1 MRCQQAKYF
10 CMKKKLSKLKL
21 FLWVTLILSGSLV
34 FIWTSLPSFLE
45 SGFRKFARDSGFNL
59 HSIIINEI
67 TPWGSRVSGLGS
79 DFSEGNLSL
88 QQLDLRY
95 DPTQL
100 VKGQLRAVSLTSP
113 SVEIDLDALLDRLGE
128 VKHANT
134 NHNDLRIQIDELL
147 NNPPVQYLRFRDL
160 DVSLNRVDTIARSHW
175 DIEGDFHPRLAQLR
189 IDGNLTGLPW
199 QGDLTLVQEGSDL
212 FLGASLQFSDLS
224 TMLKS
229 VKTVSELFDEENS
242 MNFEKWLEI
251 EKGVA
256 KARWTG
262 RLEDDGIMDQFLELN
277 ATELICR
284 AMGLTLQVP
293 QAILFV
299 TPRNSGRIEAN
310 FYANLNWGENLEMRG
325 LKLAGSIEE
334 GQPNLSIRVQRL
346 RTQGVLP
353 QAELFGLVVDGIEF
367 AENEMGEL
375 LGVRKASL
383 RFSSLH
389 LEEGMYNLYDGEIDI
404 EWLGEDRFQIEL
416 RKGNGSVPTLGL
428 NLQDIRFSGEI
439 ALDSLPKLSAK
450 QRFSVDEIFLGEDQK
465 IDDFSIEFK
474 SDSLERFELSELK
487 MLANDF
493 QFSLSPANLII
504 ELPESSPGRL
514 DLSFLDS
521 ELSFDDFSD
530 LFVKKIQGNIKFNGL
545 DPLDTNGSQSI
556 RFDLHA
562 GEQVLESGQIK
573 FEVFPSGEKVIKE
586 LEIHALGG
594 TLALEE
600 TKLIEGFEDFELKVL
615 ATGLDAQQIINC
627 FEDLDARM
635 EGNLSG
641 LLTIRNDPSL
651 GWDFYGGSLS
661 LDSSET
667 AKLFLNTHGM
677 LTEGLDHESSEYKN
691 MYLLERALEDLNLYG
706 LNIMFKLLD
715 AGERV
720 VEMNVRGESEVDGK
734 NISVEYRPKIMGG
747 LDALLQQADLS
758 KWGGVP

>member
-1 MRCQQAKYF
+1 
-10 CMKKKLSKLKL
+10 MKKRVSKLKL

-34 FIWTSLPSFLE
+34 FVLTSLPSFLE
-45 SGFRKFARDSGFNL
+45 SGIRKFARDSGINL
-59 HSIIINEI
+59 HSIIIDEI
-67 TPWGSRVSGLGS
+67 TPWSSRVSGLSS
-79 DFSEGNLSL
+79 DFQEGKFSL

-100 VKGQLRAVSLTSP
+100 AQGQLRAVSLTSP
-113 SVEIDLDALLDRLGE
+113 LLEIDIDAILERLEGIE
-128 VKHANT
+128 NANT
-134 NHNDLRIQIDELL
+134 DSKIQADELL
-147 NNPPVQYLRFRDL
+147 SNPPVQHLRFRDL
-160 DVSLNRVDTIARSHW
+160 ELSFNRVDTIARSQW
-175 DIEGDFHPRLAQLR
+175 DIEGDFHPGLAQLR
-189 IDGNLTGLPW
+189 LDGNLTGLPW

-224 TMLKS
+224 KIFNS
-229 VKTVSELFDEENS
+229 VKTVSELFDDENS
-242 MNFEKWLEI
+242 VNFEKWLEI

-256 KARWTG
+256 RARWTG
-262 RLEDDGIMDQFLELN
+262 RLENDGIMDQFIELN
-277 ATELICR
+277 ATELVCR
-284 AMGLTLQVP
+284 AMGLTLQIP

-299 TPRNSGRIEAN
+299 TPHISGRTEAN
-310 FYANLNWGENLEMRG
+310 FYANLNWGENLEVRG
-325 LKLAGSIEE
+325 LKLAGSLVD
-334 GQPNLSIRVQRL
+334 GQPNLNVRVQRL

-367 AENEMGEL
+367 AENEMGEF

-428 NLQDIRFSGEI
+428 NLQGMRFSGEI
-439 ALDSLPKLSAK
+439 ALDSLPRLSAE

-474 SDSLERFELSELK
+474 SDSLERFELSELN
-487 MLANDF
+487 MLVNDF

-504 ELPESSPGRL
+504 EIPESSQGRL
-514 DLSFLDS
+514 DLSFLDA
-521 ELSFDDFSD
+521 ELKFDDFSD
-530 LFVKKIQGNIKFNGL
+530 LALKKIQGNIKFNSL
-545 DPLDTNGSQSI
+545 DPLDTNGSQSV
-556 RFDLHA
+556 RFDLNA

-573 FEVFPSGEKVIKE
+573 FEVLPNGEQVIKE
-586 LEIHALGG
+586 LEIHAFGG

-615 ATGLDAQQIINC
+615 AKGLDAQQIISC

-641 LLTIRNDPSL
+641 ILTIRKDPSL

-677 LTEGLDHESSEYKN
+677 LTEGLDDESSEYKN
-691 MYLLERALEDLNLYG
+691 MYLLERALEDLNLNG

-715 AGERV
+715 AGERI

-734 NISVEYRPKIMGG
+734 DISVEYRPKIMGG

-758 KWGGVP
+758 KWGVEP

>member
-1 MRCQQAKYF
+1 
-10 CMKKKLSKLKL
+10 MKKRVSKLKL

-34 FIWTSLPSFLE
+34 FVLTSLPSFLE
-45 SGFRKFARDSGFNL
+45 SGIRKFARDSGINL
-59 HSIIINEI
+59 HSIIIDEI
-67 TPWGSRVSGLGS
+67 TPWSSRVSGLSS
-79 DFSEGNLSL
+79 DFQEGKFSL

-100 VKGQLRAVSLTSP
+100 AQGQLRAVSLTSP
-113 SVEIDLDALLDRLGE
+113 LLELDIDAILERLEGIE
-128 VKHANT
+128 NANS
-134 NHNDLRIQIDELL
+134 DSKIQADELL
-147 NNPPVQYLRFRDL
+147 SNPPVQHLRFRDL
-160 DVSLNRVDTIARSHW
+160 ELSFNRVDTIARSQW
-175 DIEGDFHPRLAQLR
+175 DIEGDFHPGLAQLR
-189 IDGNLTGLPW
+189 LDGNLTGLPW

-224 TMLKS
+224 KIFNS
-229 VKTVSELFDEENS
+229 VKTVSELFDDENS
-242 MNFEKWLEI
+242 VNFEKWLEI
-251 EKGVA
+251 EQGVA
-256 KARWTG
+256 RARWTG
-262 RLEDDGIMDQFLELN
+262 RLENDGIMDQFIELN
-277 ATELICR
+277 ATELVCR
-284 AMGLTLQVP
+284 AMGLTLQIP

-299 TPRNSGRIEAN
+299 TPHISGRTEAN
-310 FYANLNWGENLEMRG
+310 FYANLNWGENLEVRG
-325 LKLAGSIEE
+325 LKLAGSLVD
-334 GQPNLSIRVQRL
+334 GQPNLNVRVQRL

-367 AENEMGEL
+367 AENEMGEF

-428 NLQDIRFSGEI
+428 NLQGMRFSGEI
-439 ALDSLPKLSAK
+439 ALDSLPRLSAE

-474 SDSLERFELSELK
+474 SDSLERFELSELN
-487 MLANDF
+487 MLVNDF

-504 ELPESSPGRL
+504 EIPESSQGRL
-514 DLSFLDS
+514 DLSFLDA
-521 ELSFDDFSD
+521 ELKFDDFSD
-530 LFVKKIQGNIKFNGL
+530 LALKKIQGNIKFNSL
-545 DPLDTNGSQSI
+545 DPLDTNGSQSV
-556 RFDLHA
+556 RFDLNA

-573 FEVFPSGEKVIKE
+573 FEVLPNGEQVIKE
-586 LEIHALGG
+586 LEIHAFGG

-615 ATGLDAQQIINC
+615 AKGLDAQQIINC

-641 LLTIRNDPSL
+641 ILTIRNDPSL

-661 LDSSET
+661 LDSSER

-677 LTEGLDHESSEYKN
+677 LTEGLDDESSEYKN
-691 MYLLERALEDLNLYG
+691 MYLLERALEDLNLNG

-715 AGERV
+715 AGERI

-734 NISVEYRPKIMGG
+734 DISVEYRPKIMGG

-758 KWGGVP
+758 KWGVEP

>member
-1 MRCQQAKYF
+1 
-10 CMKKKLSKLKL
+10 MKKRVSKLKL

-34 FIWTSLPSFLE
+34 FVLTSLPSFLE
-45 SGFRKFARDSGFNL
+45 SGIRKFARDSGINL
-59 HSIIINEI
+59 HSIIIDEI
-67 TPWGSRVSGLGS
+67 TPWSSRVSGLSS
-79 DFSEGNLSL
+79 DFQEGKFSL

-100 VKGQLRAVSLTSP
+100 AQGQLRAVSLTSP
-113 SVEIDLDALLDRLGE
+113 LLELDIDAILERLEGIE
-128 VKHANT
+128 NANT
-134 NHNDLRIQIDELL
+134 DSKIQADELL
-147 NNPPVQYLRFRDL
+147 SNPPVQHLRFRDL
-160 DVSLNRVDTIARSHW
+160 ELSFNRVDTIARSQW
-175 DIEGDFHPRLAQLR
+175 DIEGDFHPGLAQLR
-189 IDGNLTGLPW
+189 LDGNLTGLPW

-224 TMLKS
+224 KILNS
-229 VKTVSELFDEENS
+229 VKTVSELFDDENS
-242 MNFEKWLEI
+242 VNFEKWLEI
-251 EKGVA
+251 EQGVA
-256 KARWTG
+256 RARWTG
-262 RLEDDGIMDQFLELN
+262 RLENDGIMDQFIELN
-277 ATELICR
+277 ATELVCR
-284 AMGLTLQVP
+284 AMGLTLQIP

-299 TPRNSGRIEAN
+299 TPHISGRTEAN
-310 FYANLNWGENLEMRG
+310 FYANLNWGENLEVRG
-325 LKLAGSIEE
+325 LKLAGSLVD
-334 GQPNLSIRVQRL
+334 GQPNLNVRVQRL

-367 AENEMGEL
+367 AENEMGEF

-428 NLQDIRFSGEI
+428 NLQGMRFSGEI
-439 ALDSLPKLSAK
+439 ALDSLPRLSAE

-474 SDSLERFELSELK
+474 SDSLERFELSELN
-487 MLANDF
+487 MLVNDF

-504 ELPESSPGRL
+504 EIPESSQGRL
-514 DLSFLDS
+514 DLSFLDA
-521 ELSFDDFSD
+521 ELKFDDFSG
-530 LFVKKIQGNIKFNGL
+530 LALKKIQGNIKFNSL
-545 DPLDTNGSQSI
+545 DPLDTNGSQSV
-556 RFDLHA
+556 RFDLNA

-573 FEVFPSGEKVIKE
+573 FEVLPNGEQVIKE
-586 LEIHALGG
+586 LEIHAFGG

-615 ATGLDAQQIINC
+615 AKGLDAQQIISC

-641 LLTIRNDPSL
+641 ILTIRKDPSL

-661 LDSSET
+661 LDSSER

-677 LTEGLDHESSEYKN
+677 LTEGLDDESSEYKN
-691 MYLLERALEDLNLYG
+691 MYLLERALEDLNLNG

-715 AGERV
+715 AGERI

-734 NISVEYRPKIMGG
+734 DISVEYRPKIMGG

-758 KWGGVP
+758 KWGVEP

>member
-1 MRCQQAKYF
+1 
-10 CMKKKLSKLKL
+10 MKKRVSKLKL

-34 FIWTSLPSFLE
+34 FVLTSLPSFLE
-45 SGFRKFARDSGFNL
+45 SGIRKFARDSGINL
-59 HSIIINEI
+59 HSIIIDEI
-67 TPWGSRVSGLGS
+67 TPWSSRVSGLSS
-79 DFSEGNLSL
+79 DFQEGKFSL

-100 VKGQLRAVSLTSP
+100 AQGQLRAVSLTSP
-113 SVEIDLDALLDRLGE
+113 LLELDIDAILERLEGIE
-128 VKHANT
+128 NANT
-134 NHNDLRIQIDELL
+134 DSKIQADELL
-147 NNPPVQYLRFRDL
+147 SNPPVQHLRFRDL
-160 DVSLNRVDTIARSHW
+160 ELSFNRVDTIARSQW
-175 DIEGDFHPRLAQLR
+175 DIEGDFHPGLAQLR
-189 IDGNLTGLPW
+189 LDGNLTGLPW

-224 TMLKS
+224 KIFNS
-229 VKTVSELFDEENS
+229 VKTVSELFDDENS
-242 MNFEKWLEI
+242 VNFEKWLEI
-251 EKGVA
+251 EQGVA
-256 KARWTG
+256 RARWTG
-262 RLEDDGIMDQFLELN
+262 RLENDGIMDQFIELN
-277 ATELICR
+277 ATELVCR
-284 AMGLTLQVP
+284 AMGLTLQIP

-299 TPRNSGRIEAN
+299 TPHISGRTEAN
-310 FYANLNWGENLEMRG
+310 FYANLNWGENLEVRG
-325 LKLAGSIEE
+325 LKLAGSLVD
-334 GQPNLSIRVQRL
+334 GQPNLNVRVQRL

-367 AENEMGEL
+367 AENEMGEF

-428 NLQDIRFSGEI
+428 NLQGMRFSGEI
-439 ALDSLPKLSAK
+439 ALDSLPRLSAE

-474 SDSLERFELSELK
+474 SDSLERFELSELN
-487 MLANDF
+487 MLVNDF

-504 ELPESSPGRL
+504 EIPESSQGRL
-514 DLSFLDS
+514 DLSFLDA
-521 ELSFDDFSD
+521 ELKFDDFSD
-530 LFVKKIQGNIKFNGL
+530 LALKKIQGNIKFNSL
-545 DPLDTNGSQSI
+545 DPLDTNGSQSV
-556 RFDLHA
+556 RFDLNA

-573 FEVFPSGEKVIKE
+573 FEVLPNGEQVIKE
-586 LEIHALGG
+586 LEIHAFGG

-615 ATGLDAQQIINC
+615 AKGLDAQQIISC

-641 LLTIRNDPSL
+641 ILTIRNDPSL

-677 LTEGLDHESSEYKN
+677 LTEGLDDESSEYKN
-691 MYLLERALEDLNLYG
+691 MYLLERALEDLNLNG

-715 AGERV
+715 AGERI

-734 NISVEYRPKIMGG
+734 DISVEYRPKIMGG

-758 KWGGVP
+758 KWGVEP

>member
-1 MRCQQAKYF
+1 
-10 CMKKKLSKLKL
+10 MKKRVSKLKL

-34 FIWTSLPSFLE
+34 FVLTSLPSFLE
-45 SGFRKFARDSGFNL
+45 SGIRKFARDSGINL
-59 HSIIINEI
+59 HSIIIDEI
-67 TPWGSRVSGLGS
+67 TPWSSRVSGLSS
-79 DFSEGNLSL
+79 DFQEGKFSL

-100 VKGQLRAVSLTSP
+100 AQGQLRAVSLTSP
-113 SVEIDLDALLDRLGE
+113 LLEIDIDAILERLEGIE
-128 VKHANT
+128 NANT
-134 NHNDLRIQIDELL
+134 DSKIQADELL
-147 NNPPVQYLRFRDL
+147 SNPPVQHLRFRDL
-160 DVSLNRVDTIARSHW
+160 ELSFNRVDTIARSQW
-175 DIEGDFHPRLAQLR
+175 DIEGDFHPGLAQLR
-189 IDGNLTGLPW
+189 LDGNLTGLPW

-224 TMLKS
+224 KILNS
-229 VKTVSELFDEENS
+229 VKTVSELFDDENS
-242 MNFEKWLEI
+242 VNFEKWLEI
-251 EKGVA
+251 EQGVA
-256 KARWTG
+256 RARWTG
-262 RLEDDGIMDQFLELN
+262 RLENDGIMDQFIELN
-277 ATELICR
+277 ATELVCR
-284 AMGLTLQVP
+284 AMGLTLQIP

-299 TPRNSGRIEAN
+299 TPHISGRTEAN
-310 FYANLNWGENLEMRG
+310 FYANLNWGENLEVRG
-325 LKLAGSIEE
+325 LKLAGSLVD
-334 GQPNLSIRVQRL
+334 GQPNLNVRVQRL

-367 AENEMGEL
+367 AENEMGEFL
-375 LGVRKASL
+375 EVRKASL

-428 NLQDIRFSGEI
+428 NLQGMRFSGEI
-439 ALDSLPKLSAK
+439 ALDSLPRLSAE

-474 SDSLERFELSELK
+474 SDSLERFELSELN
-487 MLANDF
+487 MLVNDF

-504 ELPESSPGRL
+504 EIPESSQGRL
-514 DLSFLDS
+514 DLSFLDA
-521 ELSFDDFSD
+521 ELKFDDFSG
-530 LFVKKIQGNIKFNGL
+530 LALKKIQGNIKFNSL
-545 DPLDTNGSQSI
+545 DPLDTNGSQSV

-573 FEVFPSGEKVIKE
+573 FEVLPNGEQVIKE
-586 LEIHALGG
+586 LEIHAFGG

-615 ATGLDAQQIINC
+615 AKGLDAQQIINC

-641 LLTIRNDPSL
+641 ILTIRNDPSL

-677 LTEGLDHESSEYKN
+677 LTEGLDDESSEYKN
-691 MYLLERALEDLNLYG
+691 MYLLERALEDLNLNG

-734 NISVEYRPKIMGG
+734 DISVEYRPKIMGG

-758 KWGGVP
+758 KWGVEP

>member
-1 MRCQQAKYF
+1 
-10 CMKKKLSKLKL
+10 MKKRVSKLKL

-34 FIWTSLPSFLE
+34 FVLTSLPSFLE
-45 SGFRKFARDSGFNL
+45 SGIRKFARDSGINL
-59 HSIIINEI
+59 HSIIIDEI
-67 TPWGSRVSGLGS
+67 TPWSSRVSGLSS
-79 DFSEGNLSL
+79 DFQEGKFSL

-95 DPTQL
+95 EPTQL
-100 VKGQLRAVSLTSP
+100 AQGQLRAVSLTSP
-113 SVEIDLDALLDRLGE
+113 LLEIDIDATLERLEGIE
-128 VKHANT
+128 NANT
-134 NHNDLRIQIDELL
+134 DSKIQADELL
-147 NNPPVQYLRFRDL
+147 SNPPVQHLRFRDL
-160 DVSLNRVDTIARSHW
+160 ELSFNRVDTIARSQW
-175 DIEGDFHPRLAQLR
+175 DIEGDFHPGLAQLR
-189 IDGNLTGLPW
+189 LDGNLTGLPW

-224 TMLKS
+224 KIFNS
-229 VKTVSELFDEENS
+229 VKTVSELFDDENS
-242 MNFEKWLEI
+242 INFEKWLEI
-251 EKGVA
+251 EQGVA
-256 KARWTG
+256 RARWTG
-262 RLEDDGIMDQFLELN
+262 RLENDGIMDQFIELN
-277 ATELICR
+277 ATELVCR
-284 AMGLTLQVP
+284 AMGLTLQIP

-299 TPRNSGRIEAN
+299 TPHISGRTEAN
-310 FYANLNWGENLEMRG
+310 FYANLNWGENLEVRG
-325 LKLAGSIEE
+325 LKLAGSLVD
-334 GQPNLSIRVQRL
+334 GQPNLNVRVQRL

-367 AENEMGEL
+367 AENEMGEF

-428 NLQDIRFSGEI
+428 NLQGMRFSGEI
-439 ALDSLPKLSAK
+439 ALDSLPRLSAE

-474 SDSLERFELSELK
+474 SDSLERFELSELN
-487 MLANDF
+487 MLVNDF

-504 ELPESSPGRL
+504 EIPESSQGRL
-514 DLSFLDS
+514 DLSFLDA
-521 ELSFDDFSD
+521 ELKFDDFSG
-530 LFVKKIQGNIKFNGL
+530 LALKKIQGNIKFNSL
-545 DPLDTNGSQSI
+545 DPLDTNGSQSV
-556 RFDLHA
+556 RFDLNA

-573 FEVFPSGEKVIKE
+573 FEVLPNGEQVIKE
-586 LEIHALGG
+586 LEIHAFGG

-615 ATGLDAQQIINC
+615 AKGLDAQQIINC

-641 LLTIRNDPSL
+641 ILTIRNDPSL

-661 LDSSET
+661 LDSSER

-677 LTEGLDHESSEYKN
+677 LTEGLDDESSEYKN
-691 MYLLERALEDLNLYG
+691 MYLLERALEDLNLNG

-715 AGERV
+715 AGERI

-734 NISVEYRPKIMGG
+734 DISVEYRPKIMGG

-758 KWGGVP
+758 KWGVEP

>member
-1 MRCQQAKYF
+1 
-10 CMKKKLSKLKL
+10 MKKRVSKLKL

-34 FIWTSLPSFLE
+34 FVLTSLPSFLE
-45 SGFRKFARDSGFNL
+45 SGIRKFARDSGINL
-59 HSIIINEI
+59 HSIIIDEI
-67 TPWGSRVSGLGS
+67 TPWSSRVSGLSS
-79 DFSEGNLSL
+79 DFQEGKFSL

-100 VKGQLRAVSLTSP
+100 AQGQLRAVSLTSP
-113 SVEIDLDALLDRLGE
+113 LLEIDIDAILERLEGIE
-128 VKHANT
+128 NANT
-134 NHNDLRIQIDELL
+134 DSKIQADELL
-147 NNPPVQYLRFRDL
+147 SNPPVQHLRFRDL
-160 DVSLNRVDTIARSHW
+160 ELSFNRVDTIARSQW
-175 DIEGDFHPRLAQLR
+175 DIEGDFHPGLAQLR
-189 IDGNLTGLPW
+189 LDGNLTGLPW

-224 TMLKS
+224 KILNS
-229 VKTVSELFDEENS
+229 VKTVSELYDDENS
-242 MNFEKWLEI
+242 VNFEKWLEI

-256 KARWTG
+256 RARWTG
-262 RLEDDGIMDQFLELN
+262 RLENDGIMDQFIELN
-277 ATELICR
+277 ATELVCR
-284 AMGLTLQVP
+284 AMGLTLQIP

-299 TPRNSGRIEAN
+299 TPHISGRTEAN
-310 FYANLNWGENLEMRG
+310 FYANLNWGENLEVRG
-325 LKLAGSIEE
+325 LKLAGSLVD
-334 GQPNLSIRVQRL
+334 GQPNLNVRVQRL

-367 AENEMGEL
+367 AENEMGEF

-428 NLQDIRFSGEI
+428 NLQGMRFSGEI
-439 ALDSLPKLSAK
+439 ALDSLPRLSAE

-474 SDSLERFELSELK
+474 SDSLERFELSELN
-487 MLANDF
+487 MLVNDF
-493 QFSLSPANLII
+493 QFSLSPANLIMEI
-504 ELPESSPGRL
+504 PESSQGRL
-514 DLSFLDS
+514 DLSFLDA
-521 ELSFDDFSD
+521 ELKFDDFSG
-530 LFVKKIQGNIKFNGL
+530 LAIKKIQGNIKFNSL
-545 DPLDTNGSQSI
+545 DPLDTNGSQSV
-556 RFDLHA
+556 RFDLNA

-573 FEVFPSGEKVIKE
+573 FEVLPNGEQVIKE
-586 LEIHALGG
+586 LEIHAFGG

-615 ATGLDAQQIINC
+615 AKGLDAQQIINC

-641 LLTIRNDPSL
+641 ILTIRNDPSL

-661 LDSSET
+661 LDSSER

-677 LTEGLDHESSEYKN
+677 LTEGLDDESSEYKN
-691 MYLLERALEDLNLYG
+691 MYLLERALEDLNLNG

-734 NISVEYRPKIMGG
+734 DISVEYRPKIMGG

-758 KWGGVP
+758 KWGVEP

>member
-1 MRCQQAKYF
+1 
-10 CMKKKLSKLKL
+10 MKKRVSKLKL

-34 FIWTSLPSFLE
+34 FVLTSLPSFLE
-45 SGFRKFARDSGFNL
+45 SGIRKFARDSGINL
-59 HSIIINEI
+59 HSIIIDEI
-67 TPWGSRVSGLGS
+67 TPWSSRVSGLSS
-79 DFSEGNLSL
+79 DFQEGKFSL

-100 VKGQLRAVSLTSP
+100 AQGQLRAVSLTSP
-113 SVEIDLDALLDRLGE
+113 LLEIDIDAILERLEGIE
-128 VKHANT
+128 NANT
-134 NHNDLRIQIDELL
+134 DSKIQADELL
-147 NNPPVQYLRFRDL
+147 SNPPVQHLRFRDL
-160 DVSLNRVDTIARSHW
+160 ELSFNRVDTIARSQW
-175 DIEGDFHPRLAQLR
+175 DIEGDFHPGLAQLR
-189 IDGNLTGLPW
+189 LDGNLTGLPW

-224 TMLKS
+224 KILNS
-229 VKTVSELFDEENS
+229 VKTVSELYDDENS
-242 MNFEKWLEI
+242 VNFEKWLEI

-256 KARWTG
+256 RARWTG
-262 RLEDDGIMDQFLELN
+262 RLENDGIMDQFIELN
-277 ATELICR
+277 ATELVCR
-284 AMGLTLQVP
+284 AMGLTLQIP

-299 TPRNSGRIEAN
+299 TPHISGRTEAN
-310 FYANLNWGENLEMRG
+310 FYANLNWGENLEVRG
-325 LKLAGSIEE
+325 LKLAGSLVD
-334 GQPNLSIRVQRL
+334 GQPNLNVRVQRL

-367 AENEMGEL
+367 AENEMGEF

-428 NLQDIRFSGEI
+428 NLQGMRFSGEI
-439 ALDSLPKLSAK
+439 ALDSLPRLSAE

-474 SDSLERFELSELK
+474 SDSLERFELSELN
-487 MLANDF
+487 MLVNDF
-493 QFSLSPANLII
+493 QFSLSPANLIMEI
-504 ELPESSPGRL
+504 PESSQGRL
-514 DLSFLDS
+514 DLSFLDA
-521 ELSFDDFSD
+521 ELKFDDFSG
-530 LFVKKIQGNIKFNGL
+530 LALKKIQGNIKFNSL
-545 DPLDTNGSQSI
+545 DPLDTNGSQSV
-556 RFDLHA
+556 RFDLNA

-573 FEVFPSGEKVIKE
+573 FEVLPNGEQVIKE
-586 LEIHALGG
+586 LEIHAFGG

-615 ATGLDAQQIINC
+615 AKGLDAQQIINC

-641 LLTIRNDPSL
+641 ILTIRNDPSL

-661 LDSSET
+661 LDSSGR

-677 LTEGLDHESSEYKN
+677 LTEGLDDESSEYKN
-691 MYLLERALEDLNLYG
+691 MYLLERALEDLNLNG

-734 NISVEYRPKIMGG
+734 DISVEYRPKIMGG

-758 KWGGVP
+758 KWGVEP

>member
-1 MRCQQAKYF
+1 
-10 CMKKKLSKLKL
+10 MKKRVSKLKL

-34 FIWTSLPSFLE
+34 FVLTSLPSFLE
-45 SGFRKFARDSGFNL
+45 SGIRKFARDSGINL
-59 HSIIINEI
+59 HSIIIDEI
-67 TPWGSRVSGLGS
+67 TPWSSRVSGLSS
-79 DFSEGNLSL
+79 DFQEGKFSL

-100 VKGQLRAVSLTSP
+100 AQGQLRAVSLTSP
-113 SVEIDLDALLDRLGE
+113 LLELDIDAILERLEGIE
-128 VKHANT
+128 NANT
-134 NHNDLRIQIDELL
+134 DSKIQADELL
-147 NNPPVQYLRFRDL
+147 SNPPVQHLRFRDL
-160 DVSLNRVDTIARSHW
+160 ELSFNRVDTIARSQW
-175 DIEGDFHPRLAQLR
+175 DIEGDFHPGLAQLR
-189 IDGNLTGLPW
+189 LDGNLTGLPW

-224 TMLKS
+224 KIFNS
-229 VKTVSELFDEENS
+229 VKTVSELFDDENS
-242 MNFEKWLEI
+242 VNFEKWLEI

-256 KARWTG
+256 RARWTG
-262 RLEDDGIMDQFLELN
+262 RLENDGIMDQFIELN
-277 ATELICR
+277 ATELVCR
-284 AMGLTLQVP
+284 AMGLTLQIP

-299 TPRNSGRIEAN
+299 TPHISGRTEAN
-310 FYANLNWGENLEMRG
+310 FYANLNWGENLEVRG
-325 LKLAGSIEE
+325 LKLAGSLVD
-334 GQPNLSIRVQRL
+334 GQPNLNVRVQRL

-367 AENEMGEL
+367 AENEMGEF

-428 NLQDIRFSGEI
+428 NLQGMRFSGEI
-439 ALDSLPKLSAK
+439 ALDSLPRLSAE

-474 SDSLERFELSELK
+474 SDSLERFELSELN
-487 MLANDF
+487 MLVNDF

-504 ELPESSPGRL
+504 EIPESSQGRL
-514 DLSFLDS
+514 DLSFLDA
-521 ELSFDDFSD
+521 ELKFDDFSD
-530 LFVKKIQGNIKFNGL
+530 LALKKIQGNIKFNSL
-545 DPLDTNGSQSI
+545 DPLDTNGSQSV
-556 RFDLHA
+556 RFDLNA

-573 FEVFPSGEKVIKE
+573 FEVLPNGEQVIKE
-586 LEIHALGG
+586 LEIHAFGG

-615 ATGLDAQQIINC
+615 AKGLDAQQIISC

-641 LLTIRNDPSL
+641 ILTIRKDPSL

-677 LTEGLDHESSEYKN
+677 LTEGLDDESSEYKN
-691 MYLLERALEDLNLYG
+691 MYLLERALEDLNLNG

-715 AGERV
+715 AGERI

-734 NISVEYRPKIMGG
+734 DISVEYRPKIMGG

-758 KWGGVP
+758 KWGVEP

>member
-1 MRCQQAKYF
+1 
-10 CMKKKLSKLKL
+10 MKKRVSKLKL

-34 FIWTSLPSFLE
+34 FVLTSLPSFLE
-45 SGFRKFARDSGFNL
+45 SGIRKFARDSGINL
-59 HSIIINEI
+59 HSIIIDEI
-67 TPWGSRVSGLGS
+67 TPWSSRVSGLSS
-79 DFSEGNLSL
+79 DFQEGKFSL

-95 DPTQL
+95 EPTQL
-100 VKGQLRAVSLTSP
+100 AQGQLRAVSLTSP
-113 SVEIDLDALLDRLGE
+113 LLEIDIDAILERLEGIE
-128 VKHANT
+128 NANT
-134 NHNDLRIQIDELL
+134 DSKIQADELL
-147 NNPPVQYLRFRDL
+147 SNPPVQHLRFRDL
-160 DVSLNRVDTIARSHW
+160 ELSFNRVDTIARSQW
-175 DIEGDFHPRLAQLR
+175 DIEGDFHPGLAQLR
-189 IDGNLTGLPW
+189 LDGNLTGLPW

-224 TMLKS
+224 KILNS
-229 VKTVSELFDEENS
+229 VKTVSELYDDENS
-242 MNFEKWLEI
+242 VNFEKWLEI

-256 KARWTG
+256 RARWTG
-262 RLEDDGIMDQFLELN
+262 RLENDGIMDQFIELN
-277 ATELICR
+277 ATELVCR
-284 AMGLTLQVP
+284 AMGLTLQIP

-299 TPRNSGRIEAN
+299 TPHISGRTEAN
-310 FYANLNWGENLEMRG
+310 FYANLNWGENLEVRG
-325 LKLAGSIEE
+325 LKLAGSLVD
-334 GQPNLSIRVQRL
+334 GQPNLNVRVQRL

-367 AENEMGEL
+367 AENEMGEF

-428 NLQDIRFSGEI
+428 NLQGMRFSGEI
-439 ALDSLPKLSAK
+439 ALDSLPRLSAE

-474 SDSLERFELSELK
+474 SDSLERFELSELN
-487 MLANDF
+487 LLVNDF

-504 ELPESSPGRL
+504 EIPESSQGRL
-514 DLSFLDS
+514 DLSFLDA
-521 ELSFDDFSD
+521 ELKFDDFSG
-530 LFVKKIQGNIKFNGL
+530 LALKKIQGNIKFNSL
-545 DPLDTNGSQSI
+545 DPLDTNGSQSV
-556 RFDLHA
+556 RFDLNA

-573 FEVFPSGEKVIKE
+573 FEVLPNGEQVIKE
-586 LEIHALGG
+586 LEIHAFGG

-615 ATGLDAQQIINC
+615 AKGLDAQQIINC

-641 LLTIRNDPSL
+641 ILTIRNDPSL

-661 LDSSET
+661 LDSSER

-677 LTEGLDHESSEYKN
+677 LTEGLDDESSEYKN
-691 MYLLERALEDLNLYG
+691 MYLLERALEDLNLNG

-734 NISVEYRPKIMGG
+734 DISVEYRPKIMGG

-758 KWGGVP
+758 KWGVEP

>member
-1 MRCQQAKYF
+1 
-10 CMKKKLSKLKL
+10 MKKRVSKLKL

-34 FIWTSLPSFLE
+34 FVLTSLPSFLE
-45 SGFRKFARDSGFNL
+45 SGIRKFARDSGINL
-59 HSIIINEI
+59 HSIIIDEI
-67 TPWGSRVSGLGS
+67 TPWSSRVSGLSS
-79 DFSEGNLSL
+79 DFQEGKFSL

-95 DPTQL
+95 EPTQL
-100 VKGQLRAVSLTSP
+100 AQGQLRAVSLTSP
-113 SVEIDLDALLDRLGE
+113 LLEIDIDATLERLEGIE
-128 VKHANT
+128 NANT
-134 NHNDLRIQIDELL
+134 DSKIQADELL
-147 NNPPVQYLRFRDL
+147 SNPPVQHLRFRDL
-160 DVSLNRVDTIARSHW
+160 ELSFNRVDTIARSQW
-175 DIEGDFHPRLAQLR
+175 DIEGDFHPGLAQLR
-189 IDGNLTGLPW
+189 LDGNLTGLPW

-224 TMLKS
+224 KIFNS
-229 VKTVSELFDEENS
+229 VKTVSELFDDENS
-242 MNFEKWLEI
+242 INFEKWLEI
-251 EKGVA
+251 EQGVA
-256 KARWTG
+256 RARWTG
-262 RLEDDGIMDQFLELN
+262 RLENDGIMDQFIELN
-277 ATELICR
+277 ATELVCR
-284 AMGLTLQVP
+284 AMGLTLQIP

-299 TPRNSGRIEAN
+299 TPHISGRTEAN
-310 FYANLNWGENLEMRG
+310 FYANLNWGENLEVRG
-325 LKLAGSIEE
+325 LKLAGSLVD
-334 GQPNLSIRVQRL
+334 GQPNLNVRVQRL

-367 AENEMGEL
+367 AENEMGEFL
-375 LGVRKASL
+375 EVRKASL

-428 NLQDIRFSGEI
+428 NLQGMRFSGEI
-439 ALDSLPKLSAK
+439 ALDSLPRLSAE

-474 SDSLERFELSELK
+474 SDSLERFELSELN
-487 MLANDF
+487 MLVNDF

-504 ELPESSPGRL
+504 EIPESSQGRL
-514 DLSFLDS
+514 DLSFLDA
-521 ELSFDDFSD
+521 ELKFDDFSG
-530 LFVKKIQGNIKFNGL
+530 LALKKIQGNIKFNSL
-545 DPLDTNGSQSI
+545 DPLDTNGSQSV

-573 FEVFPSGEKVIKE
+573 FEVLPNGEQVIKE
-586 LEIHALGG
+586 LEIHAFGG

-615 ATGLDAQQIINC
+615 AKGLDAQQIINC

-641 LLTIRNDPSL
+641 ILTIRNDPSL

-661 LDSSET
+661 LDSSER

-677 LTEGLDHESSEYKN
+677 LTEGLDDESSEYKN
-691 MYLLERALEDLNLYG
+691 MYLLERALEDLNLNG

-715 AGERV
+715 AGERI

-734 NISVEYRPKIMGG
+734 DISVEYRPKIMGG

-758 KWGGVP
+758 KWGVEP

>member
-1 MRCQQAKYF
+1 
-10 CMKKKLSKLKL
+10 MKKRVSKLKL

-34 FIWTSLPSFLE
+34 FVLTSLPSFLE
-45 SGFRKFARDSGFNL
+45 SGIRKFARDSGINL
-59 HSIIINEI
+59 HSIIIDEI
-67 TPWGSRVSGLGS
+67 TPWSSRVSGLSS
-79 DFSEGNLSL
+79 DFQEGKFSL

-100 VKGQLRAVSLTSP
+100 AQGQLRAVSLTSP
-113 SVEIDLDALLDRLGE
+113 LVEIDIDAILERLEGIE
-128 VKHANT
+128 NANT
-134 NHNDLRIQIDELL
+134 DSKIQADELL
-147 NNPPVQYLRFRDL
+147 SNPPVQHLRFRDL
-160 DVSLNRVDTIARSHW
+160 ELSFNRVDTIARSQW
-175 DIEGDFHPRLAQLR
+175 DIEGDFHPGLAQLR
-189 IDGNLTGLPW
+189 LDGNLTGLPW

-224 TMLKS
+224 KILNS
-229 VKTVSELFDEENS
+229 VKTVSELFDDENS
-242 MNFEKWLEI
+242 INFEKWLEI
-251 EKGVA
+251 EQGVA
-256 KARWTG
+256 RARWTG
-262 RLEDDGIMDQFLELN
+262 RLENDGIMDQFIELN
-277 ATELICR
+277 ATELVCR
-284 AMGLTLQVP
+284 AMGLTLQIP

-299 TPRNSGRIEAN
+299 TPHISGRTEAN
-310 FYANLNWGENLEMRG
+310 FYANLNWGENLEVRG
-325 LKLAGSIEE
+325 LKLAGSLVD
-334 GQPNLSIRVQRL
+334 GQPNLNVRVQRL

-367 AENEMGEL
+367 AENEMGEF

-428 NLQDIRFSGEI
+428 NLQGMRFSGEI
-439 ALDSLPKLSAK
+439 ALDSLPRLSAE

-474 SDSLERFELSELK
+474 SDSLERFELSELN
-487 MLANDF
+487 MLVNDF

-504 ELPESSPGRL
+504 EIPESSQGRL
-514 DLSFLDS
+514 DLSFLDA
-521 ELSFDDFSD
+521 ELKFDDFSG
-530 LFVKKIQGNIKFNGL
+530 LALKKIQGNIKFNSL
-545 DPLDTNGSQSI
+545 DPLDTNGSQSV
-556 RFDLHA
+556 RFDLNA

-573 FEVFPSGEKVIKE
+573 FEVLPNGEQVIKE
-586 LEIHALGG
+586 LEIHAFGG

-615 ATGLDAQQIINC
+615 AKGLDAQQIISC

-641 LLTIRNDPSL
+641 ILTIRNDPSL

-661 LDSSET
+661 LDSSER

-677 LTEGLDHESSEYKN
+677 LTEGLDDESSEYKN
-691 MYLLERALEDLNLYG
+691 MYLLERALEDLNLNG

-734 NISVEYRPKIMGG
+734 DISVEYRPKIMGG

-758 KWGGVP
+758 KWGVEP

>member
-1 MRCQQAKYF
+1 M
-10 CMKKKLSKLKL
+10 
-21 FLWVTLILSGSLV
+21 V
-34 FIWTSLPSFLE
+34 FVLTSLPSFLE
-45 SGFRKFARDSGFNL
+45 SGIRKFARDSGINL
-59 HSIIINEI
+59 HSIIIDEI
-67 TPWGSRVSGLGS
+67 TPWSSRVSGLSS
-79 DFSEGNLSL
+79 DFQEGKFSL

-100 VKGQLRAVSLTSP
+100 AQGQLRAVSLTSP
-113 SVEIDLDALLDRLGE
+113 LLEIDIDAILERLEGIE
-128 VKHANT
+128 NANT
-134 NHNDLRIQIDELL
+134 DSKIQADELL
-147 NNPPVQYLRFRDL
+147 SNPPVQHLRFRDL
-160 DVSLNRVDTIARSHW
+160 ELSFNRVDTIARSQW
-175 DIEGDFHPRLAQLR
+175 DIEGDFHPGLAQLR
-189 IDGNLTGLPW
+189 LDGNLTGLPW

-224 TMLKS
+224 KILNS
-229 VKTVSELFDEENS
+229 VKTVSELYDDENS
-242 MNFEKWLEI
+242 VNFEKWLEI

-256 KARWTG
+256 RARWTG
-262 RLEDDGIMDQFLELN
+262 RLENDGIMDQFIELN
-277 ATELICR
+277 ATELVCR
-284 AMGLTLQVP
+284 AMGLTLQIP

-299 TPRNSGRIEAN
+299 TPHISGRTEAN
-310 FYANLNWGENLEMRG
+310 FYANLNWGENLEVRG
-325 LKLAGSIEE
+325 LKLAGSLVD
-334 GQPNLSIRVQRL
+334 GQPNLNVRVQRL

-367 AENEMGEL
+367 AENEMGEF

-428 NLQDIRFSGEI
+428 NLQGMRFSGEI
-439 ALDSLPKLSAK
+439 ALDSLPRLSAE

-474 SDSLERFELSELK
+474 SDSLERFELSELN
-487 MLANDF
+487 MLVNDF
-493 QFSLSPANLII
+493 QFSLSPANLIMEI
-504 ELPESSPGRL
+504 PESSQGRL
-514 DLSFLDS
+514 DLSFLDA
-521 ELSFDDFSD
+521 ELKFDDFSG
-530 LFVKKIQGNIKFNGL
+530 LALKKIQGNIKFNSL
-545 DPLDTNGSQSI
+545 DPLDTNGSQSV
-556 RFDLHA
+556 RFDLNA

-573 FEVFPSGEKVIKE
+573 FEVLPNGEQVIKE
-586 LEIHALGG
+586 LEIHAFGG

-615 ATGLDAQQIINC
+615 AKGLDAQQIINC

-641 LLTIRNDPSL
+641 ILTIRNDPSL

-661 LDSSET
+661 LDSSER

-677 LTEGLDHESSEYKN
+677 LTEGLDDESSEYKN
-691 MYLLERALEDLNLYG
+691 MYLLERALEDLNLNG

-734 NISVEYRPKIMGG
+734 DISVEYRPKIMGG

-758 KWGGVP
+758 KWGVEP

>member
-1 MRCQQAKYF
+1 
-10 CMKKKLSKLKL
+10 MKKRVSKLKL

-34 FIWTSLPSFLE
+34 FVLTSLPSFLE
-45 SGFRKFARDSGFNL
+45 SGIRKFARDSGINL
-59 HSIIINEI
+59 HSIIIDEI
-67 TPWGSRVSGLGS
+67 TPWSSRVSGLSS
-79 DFSEGNLSL
+79 DFQEGKFSL

-100 VKGQLRAVSLTSP
+100 AQGQLRAVSLTSP
-113 SVEIDLDALLDRLGE
+113 LLEIDIDATLERLEGIE
-128 VKHANT
+128 NANT
-134 NHNDLRIQIDELL
+134 DSKIQADELL
-147 NNPPVQYLRFRDL
+147 SNPPVQHLRFRDL
-160 DVSLNRVDTIARSHW
+160 ELSFNRVDTIARSQW
-175 DIEGDFHPRLAQLR
+175 DIEGDFHPGLAQLR
-189 IDGNLTGLPW
+189 LDGNLTGLPW

-224 TMLKS
+224 KILNS
-229 VKTVSELFDEENS
+229 VKTVSELFDDENS
-242 MNFEKWLEI
+242 INFEKWLEI
-251 EKGVA
+251 EQGVA
-256 KARWTG
+256 RARWTG
-262 RLEDDGIMDQFLELN
+262 RLENDGIMDQFIELN
-277 ATELICR
+277 ATELVCR
-284 AMGLTLQVP
+284 AMGLTFQIP

-299 TPRNSGRIEAN
+299 TPHISGRTEAN
-310 FYANLNWGENLEMRG
+310 FYANLNWGENLEVRG
-325 LKLAGSIEE
+325 LKLAGSLVD
-334 GQPNLSIRVQRL
+334 GQPNLNVRVQRL

-367 AENEMGEL
+367 AENEMGEF

-428 NLQDIRFSGEI
+428 NLQGMRFSGEI
-439 ALDSLPKLSAK
+439 ALDSLPRLSAE

-474 SDSLERFELSELK
+474 SDSLERFELSELN
-487 MLANDF
+487 MLVNDF

-504 ELPESSPGRL
+504 EIPESSQGRL
-514 DLSFLDS
+514 DLSFLDA
-521 ELSFDDFSD
+521 ELKFDDFSG
-530 LFVKKIQGNIKFNGL
+530 LALKKIQGNIKFNSL
-545 DPLDTNGSQSI
+545 DPLDTNGSQSV

-573 FEVFPSGEKVIKE
+573 FEVLPNGEQVIKE
-586 LEIHALGG
+586 LEIHAFGG

-615 ATGLDAQQIINC
+615 AKGLDAQQIISC

-641 LLTIRNDPSL
+641 ILTIRKDPSL

-677 LTEGLDHESSEYKN
+677 LTEGLDDESSEYKN
-691 MYLLERALEDLNLYG
+691 MYLLERALEDLNLNG

-734 NISVEYRPKIMGG
+734 DISVEYRPKIMGG

-758 KWGGVP
+758 KWGVEP

>member
-1 MRCQQAKYF
+1 
-10 CMKKKLSKLKL
+10 MKKRVSKLKL

-34 FIWTSLPSFLE
+34 FVLTSLPSFLE
-45 SGFRKFARDSGFNL
+45 SGIRKFARDSGINL
-59 HSIIINEI
+59 HSIIIDEI
-67 TPWGSRVSGLGS
+67 TPWSSRVSGLSS
-79 DFSEGNLSL
+79 DFQEGKFSL
-88 QQLDLRY
+88 QQLDLCY

-100 VKGQLRAVSLTSP
+100 AQGQLRAVSLTSP
-113 SVEIDLDALLDRLGE
+113 LLEIDIDAILERLEGIE
-128 VKHANT
+128 NANT
-134 NHNDLRIQIDELL
+134 DSKIQADELL
-147 NNPPVQYLRFRDL
+147 SNPPVQHLRFRDL
-160 DVSLNRVDTIARSHW
+160 ELSFNRVDTIARSQW
-175 DIEGDFHPRLAQLR
+175 DIEGDFHPGLAQLR
-189 IDGNLTGLPW
+189 LDGNLTGLPW

-224 TMLKS
+224 KILNS
-229 VKTVSELFDEENS
+229 VKTVSELYYDENS
-242 MNFEKWLEI
+242 VNFEKWLEI

-256 KARWTG
+256 RARWTG
-262 RLEDDGIMDQFLELN
+262 RLENDGIMDQFIELN
-277 ATELICR
+277 ATELVCR
-284 AMGLTLQVP
+284 AMGLTLQIP

-299 TPRNSGRIEAN
+299 TPHISGRTEAN
-310 FYANLNWGENLEMRG
+310 FYANLNWGENLEVRG
-325 LKLAGSIEE
+325 LKLAGSLVD
-334 GQPNLSIRVQRL
+334 GQPNLNVRVQRL

-367 AENEMGEL
+367 AENEMGEF

-428 NLQDIRFSGEI
+428 NLQGMRFSGEI
-439 ALDSLPKLSAK
+439 ALDSLPRLSAE

-474 SDSLERFELSELK
+474 SDSLERFELSELN
-487 MLANDF
+487 MLVNDF
-493 QFSLSPANLII
+493 QFSLSPANLIMEI
-504 ELPESSPGRL
+504 PESSQGRL
-514 DLSFLDS
+514 DLSFLDA
-521 ELSFDDFSD
+521 ELKFDDFSG
-530 LFVKKIQGNIKFNGL
+530 LALKKIQGNIKFNSL
-545 DPLDTNGSQSI
+545 DPLDTNGSQSV

-573 FEVFPSGEKVIKE
+573 FEVLPNGEQVIKE
-586 LEIHALGG
+586 LEIHAFGG

-615 ATGLDAQQIINC
+615 AKGLDAQQIINC

-641 LLTIRNDPSL
+641 ILTIRNDPSL

-661 LDSSET
+661 LDSSER

-677 LTEGLDHESSEYKN
+677 LTEGLDDESSEYKN
-691 MYLLERALEDLNLYG
+691 MYLLERALEDLNLNG

-734 NISVEYRPKIMGG
+734 DISVEYRPKIMGG

-758 KWGGVP
+758 KWGVEP

>member
-1 MRCQQAKYF
+1 
-10 CMKKKLSKLKL
+10 MKKRVSKLKL

-34 FIWTSLPSFLE
+34 FVLTSLPSFLE
-45 SGFRKFARDSGFNL
+45 SGIRKFARDSGINL
-59 HSIIINEI
+59 HSIIIDEI
-67 TPWGSRVSGLGS
+67 TPWSSRVSGLSS
-79 DFSEGNLSL
+79 DFQEGKFSL

-100 VKGQLRAVSLTSP
+100 AQGQLRAVSLTSP
-113 SVEIDLDALLDRLGE
+113 LLEIDIDAILERLEGIE
-128 VKHANT
+128 NANT
-134 NHNDLRIQIDELL
+134 DSKIQADELL
-147 NNPPVQYLRFRDL
+147 SNPPVQHLRFRDL
-160 DVSLNRVDTIARSHW
+160 ELSFNRVDTIARSQW
-175 DIEGDFHPRLAQLR
+175 DIEGDFHPGLAQLR
-189 IDGNLTGLPW
+189 LDGNLTGLPW

-224 TMLKS
+224 KIFNS
-229 VKTVSELFDEENS
+229 VKTVSELFDDENS
-242 MNFEKWLEI
+242 INFEKWLEI
-251 EKGVA
+251 EQGVA
-256 KARWTG
+256 RARWTG
-262 RLEDDGIMDQFLELN
+262 RLENDGIMDQFIELN
-277 ATELICR
+277 ATELVCR
-284 AMGLTLQVP
+284 AMGLTLQIP

-299 TPRNSGRIEAN
+299 TPHISGRTEAN
-310 FYANLNWGENLEMRG
+310 FYANLNWGENLEVRG
-325 LKLAGSIEE
+325 LKLAGSLVD
-334 GQPNLSIRVQRL
+334 GQPNLNVRVQRL

-367 AENEMGEL
+367 AENEMGEF

-428 NLQDIRFSGEI
+428 NLQGMRFSGEI
-439 ALDSLPKLSAK
+439 ALDSLPRLSAE

-474 SDSLERFELSELK
+474 SDSLERFELSELN
-487 MLANDF
+487 MLVNDF

-504 ELPESSPGRL
+504 EIPESSQGRL
-514 DLSFLDS
+514 DLSFLDA
-521 ELSFDDFSD
+521 ELKFDDFSG
-530 LFVKKIQGNIKFNGL
+530 LALKKIQGNIKFNSL
-545 DPLDTNGSQSI
+545 DPLDTNGSQSV

-573 FEVFPSGEKVIKE
+573 FEVLPNGEQVIKE
-586 LEIHALGG
+586 LEIHAFGG

-615 ATGLDAQQIINC
+615 AKGLDAQQIISC

-641 LLTIRNDPSL
+641 ILTIRNDPSL

-677 LTEGLDHESSEYKN
+677 LTEGLDDESSEYKN
-691 MYLLERALEDLNLYG
+691 MYLLERALEDLNLNG

-715 AGERV
+715 AGERI

-734 NISVEYRPKIMGG
+734 DISVEYRPKIMGG

-758 KWGGVP
+758 KWGVEP

>member
-1 MRCQQAKYF
+1 
-10 CMKKKLSKLKL
+10 
-21 FLWVTLILSGSLV
+21 LV
-34 FIWTSLPSFLE
+34 FVLTSLPSFLE
-45 SGFRKFARDSGFNL
+45 SGIRKFARDSGINL
-59 HSIIINEI
+59 HSIIIDEI
-67 TPWGSRVSGLGS
+67 TPWSSRVSGLSS
-79 DFSEGNLSL
+79 DFQEGKFSL

-100 VKGQLRAVSLTSP
+100 AQGQLRAVSLTSP
-113 SVEIDLDALLDRLGE
+113 LLELDIDAILERLEGIE
-128 VKHANT
+128 NANT
-134 NHNDLRIQIDELL
+134 DSKIQADELL
-147 NNPPVQYLRFRDL
+147 SNPPVQHLRFRDL
-160 DVSLNRVDTIARSHW
+160 ELSFNRVDTIALSQW
-175 DIEGDFHPRLAQLR
+175 DIEGDFHPGLAQLR
-189 IDGNLTGLPW
+189 LDGNLTGLPW

-224 TMLKS
+224 KIFNS
-229 VKTVSELFDEENS
+229 VKTVSELFDDENS
-242 MNFEKWLEI
+242 VNFEKWLEI

-256 KARWTG
+256 RARWTG
-262 RLEDDGIMDQFLELN
+262 RLENDGIMDQFIELN
-277 ATELICR
+277 ATELVCR
-284 AMGLTLQVP
+284 AMGLTLQIP

-299 TPRNSGRIEAN
+299 TPNISGRTEAN
-310 FYANLNWGENLEMRG
+310 FYANLNWGENLEVRG
-325 LKLAGSIEE
+325 LKLAGSLVD
-334 GQPNLSIRVQRL
+334 GQPNLNVRVQRL

-367 AENEMGEL
+367 AENEMGEF

-428 NLQDIRFSGEI
+428 NLQGMRFSGEI
-439 ALDSLPKLSAK
+439 ALDSLPRLSAE
-450 QRFSVDEIFLGEDQK
+450 QRFSADEIFLGEDQK

-474 SDSLERFELSELK
+474 SDSLERFELSELN
-487 MLANDF
+487 MLVNDF

-504 ELPESSPGRL
+504 EIPESSQGRL
-514 DLSFLDS
+514 DLSFLDA
-521 ELSFDDFSD
+521 ELKFDDFSD
-530 LFVKKIQGNIKFNGL
+530 LALKKIQGNIKFNSL
-545 DPLDTNGSQSI
+545 DPLDTNGSQSV
-556 RFDLHA
+556 RFDLNA

-573 FEVFPSGEKVIKE
+573 FEVLPNGEQVIKE
-586 LEIHALGG
+586 LEIHAFGG

-615 ATGLDAQQIINC
+615 AKGLDAQQIINC

-641 LLTIRNDPSL
+641 ILTIRKDPSL

-677 LTEGLDHESSEYKN
+677 LTEGLDDESSEYKN
-691 MYLLERALEDLNLYG
+691 MYLLERALEDLNLNG

-715 AGERV
+715 AGERI

-734 NISVEYRPKIMGG
+734 DISVEYRPKIMGG

-758 KWGGVP
+758 KWGVEP